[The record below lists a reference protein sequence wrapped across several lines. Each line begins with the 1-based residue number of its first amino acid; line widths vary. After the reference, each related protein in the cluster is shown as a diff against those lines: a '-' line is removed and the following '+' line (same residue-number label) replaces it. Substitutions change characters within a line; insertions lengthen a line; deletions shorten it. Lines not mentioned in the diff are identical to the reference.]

1 MKLTTADRLK
11 EVMRERRLRQADIV
25 ALAQPYCEE
34 YRVKLGKSDLSQY
47 VSGRVVPGQSKLF
60 VLARALNVNEAWLMG
75 YDVSPERC
83 SEEEPQEETRAETY
97 QRIMKE
103 EAAVQWYNSLNEE
116 QKRLINLLAY
126 LPSDKVDSLLNFAES
141 WMPPQTQEND

>member
-1 MKLTTADRLK
+1 MVSANEMATKIKELRKLHGLTLEDVAKVVGVGKSTVRKWETGMIAN
-11 EVMRERRLRQADIV
+11 MRRDKIA
-25 ALAQPYCEE
+25 ALAE
-34 YRVKLGKSDLSQY
+34 
-47 VSGRVVPGQSKLF
+47 
-60 VLARALNVNEAWLMG
+60 ALHTTPAYLMG
-75 YDVSPERC
+75 W
-83 SEEEPQEETRAETY
+83 EEPQEETRAETY
-97 QRIMKE
+97 QRIIKE